1 MAKGQRRTHR
11 TKKDF
16 VLYARKGIKT
26 SEPIATISVHSP
38 EEAEKKGKN
47 LLKVVG
53 LEFSHIKEK
62 GIIDG
67 HNGIK

>member
-16 VLYARKGIKT
+16 VLYARKGIRT
-26 SEPIATISVHSP
+26 SESIATISVHSP
-38 EEAEKKGKN
+38 EEAEKKGRN

>member
-1 MAKGQRRTHR
+1 MAKLQRRSYK

-16 VLYARKGIKT
+16 ILYAKKGIRR
-26 SEPIATISVHSP
+26 SESIATISVHSP

-47 LLKVVG
+47 LLRVVG

-67 HNGIK
+67 HNGTK